1 MAEVVADELAALAP
15 LPDVSAA
22 VPHAPNPNANN
33 TADMAAMV
41 LRTDIVL
48 SPRHPSDDV
57 KGHCITGKGAN
68 PYPADSPASRPARK
82 DDKKRSETAQSGF
95 GTFFYLVHPLRRIAI
110 DMTDSKKPSAPKEKP
125 FVPIADRPLLG
136 VPEAA
141 ALTGLDEKIIRLT
154 IRQGE
159 LIACY
164 AGSST
169 KRIRRRDLDDWISS
183 LPERPQ

>member
-1 MAEVVADELAALAP
+1 
-15 LPDVSAA
+15 
-22 VPHAPNPNANN
+22 
-33 TADMAAMV
+33 
-41 LRTDIVL
+41 
-48 SPRHPSDDV
+48 
-57 KGHCITGKGAN
+57 
-68 PYPADSPASRPARK
+68 
-82 DDKKRSETAQSGF
+82 
-95 GTFFYLVHPLRRIAI
+95 
-110 DMTDSKKPSAPKEKP
+110 MTDSRKPSETEPKEKP
-125 FVPIADRPLLG
+125 YVPIEHRPLLG

-141 ALTGLDEKIIRLT
+141 ALTGLDEKVVRQA

>member
-1 MAEVVADELAALAP
+1 MTE
-15 LPDVSAA
+15 
-22 VPHAPNPNANN
+22 
-33 TADMAAMV
+33 
-41 LRTDIVL
+41 
-48 SPRHPSDDV
+48 PR
-57 KGHCITGKGAN
+57 
-68 PYPADSPASRPARK
+68 
-82 DDKKRSETAQSGF
+82 
-95 GTFFYLVHPLRRIAI
+95 
-110 DMTDSKKPSAPKEKP
+110 KKPSTPRERP

-141 ALTGLDEKIIRLT
+141 ALCGLDEKVVRNAIRA
-154 IRQGE
+154 GE